1 MRLSWETVA
10 VFQPGGAGGGGLW
23 VRGWKKVEEFEASSG
38 AGQAAQGGAWPGESV
53 VGAACERN
61 LDATLLLTIFPPVL
75 PSLPPPPRS
84 FSLNSQGAERM
95 ATGVL
100 TSERG
105 DAAETEDP
113 ASRFQVQKHSWEGL
127 RSIIHGSRKNSGLVV
142 NKAPH
147 DFQFVQKTDES
158 GPHSH
163 RLYYL
168 GEAPGSPPPHL
179 VARPAVAPSPHPQR
193 SASPVS
199 QRVQTEGWA
208 WGKLSANGVV
218 PRDSCEQ

>member
-1 MRLSWETVA
+1 M
-10 VFQPGGAGGGGLW
+10 FQSGGAGGGGLR
-23 VRGWKKVEEFEASSG
+23 VHGWKEVEEFEVSSG
-38 AGQAAQGGAWPGESV
+38 AGQGAQGRAWPGESG
-53 VGAACERN
+53 VGGSLSAELGCHPASH
-61 LDATLLLTIFPPVL
+61 LLIVFPPVL
-75 PSLPPPPRS
+75 VSLPHPPRS

-95 ATGVL
+95 ATGAL

-168 GEAPGSPPPHL
+168 GKALGSPPRHI
-179 VARPAVAPSPHPQR
+179 AGPAVTPSSGRQR

-199 QRVQTEGWA
+199 QKVQTEVWA
-208 WGKLSANGVV
+208 WGKLFRKWCG
-218 PRDSCEQ
+218 PTHR

>member
-1 MRLSWETVA
+1 
-10 VFQPGGAGGGGLW
+10 
-23 VRGWKKVEEFEASSG
+23 
-38 AGQAAQGGAWPGESV
+38 
-53 VGAACERN
+53 
-61 LDATLLLTIFPPVL
+61 
-75 PSLPPPPRS
+75 
-84 FSLNSQGAERM
+84 M
-95 ATGVL
+95 ATGVP

-168 GEAPGSPPPHL
+168 GKAPGLPALCHISG
-179 VARPAVAPSPHPQR
+179 PAVTASSHPQR
-193 SASPVS
+193 SVS
-199 QRVQTEGWA
+199 QKVQTEGWA
-208 WGKLSANGVV
+208 WGKLFRQCG
-218 PRDSCEQ
+218 PTHR

>member
-1 MRLSWETVA
+1 
-10 VFQPGGAGGGGLW
+10 
-23 VRGWKKVEEFEASSG
+23 
-38 AGQAAQGGAWPGESV
+38 
-53 VGAACERN
+53 
-61 LDATLLLTIFPPVL
+61 
-75 PSLPPPPRS
+75 
-84 FSLNSQGAERM
+84 M
-95 ATGVL
+95 ATGPP

-105 DAAETEDP
+105 DTAETEDP

-168 GEAPGSPPPHL
+168 GKTPGLPAPVPRFRASCYGILSSPEISESEGPDRGLGLGQAVPPMMWSHPQVMAVNSDSWGKGPPGPQLCGGQHRGQSCPIHVVAAPGLGL
-179 VARPAVAPSPHPQR
+179 VGGRKALRLFPV
-193 SASPVS
+193 PVS
-199 QRVQTEGWA
+199 
-208 WGKLSANGVV
+208 
-218 PRDSCEQ
+218 